1 MTSIFIEP
9 APAKLNLFLHVTGKR
24 DDGYH
29 LLDSLVCFAEYG
41 DVVSATRRDDT
52 AITLAISGPMAGN
65 LSDGNPDDNLVMRAA
80 RLLQTEGKVS
90 QGADLTLEKNLPVA
104 SGIGG
109 GSADAAATLRVL
121 CKLWQ
126 LDIPADRLAALA
138 LSLGADV
145 PVCLGAKTVLMQG
158 IGDELIDLPELP
170 NLSLVLV
177 NPGCAVATADVFHAR
192 VHDDDDNGNG
202 RDFTDNDLWDRTAH
216 FNSGASLA
224 AALQDCRNDLTLPAS
239 GILPEI
245 CDVLQALAREE
256 GCLLAR
262 MSGSG
267 ATCFAIYDTDD
278 QATNAANMIATEQP
292 DWWVQPTRIQSH
304 DNRALSQIGASFPA

>member
-1 MTSIFIEP
+1 MSSTHTEP

-29 LLDSLVCFAEYG
+29 LLDSLVCFADCG
-41 DVVSATRRDDT
+41 DVITATARDD
-52 AITLAISGPMAGN
+52 AELTLAISGPMAGD
-65 LSDGNPDDNLVMRAA
+65 LATGNIEDNLILRAA
-80 RLLQTEGKVS
+80 RLLRAAGAVS

-121 CKLWQ
+121 CRVWQ
-126 LDIPADRLAALA
+126 LDIPTDALEKLA
-138 LSLGADV
+138 LKLGADV
-145 PVCLGAKTVLMQG
+145 PVCLRAKTVLMQG
-158 IGDELIDLPELP
+158 IGEKLIDLPELP

-177 NPGCAVATADVFHAR
+177 NPGQAVSTPEIFAAR
-192 VHDDDDNGNG
+192 DAA
-202 RDFTDNDLWDRTAH
+202 FTDENLWDRTAK

-224 AALQDCRNDLTLPAS
+224 AALQECRNDLTLPAS

-245 CDVLQALAREE
+245 CDVLNALARED

-267 ATCFAIYDTDD
+267 ATCFAIYDTID
-278 QATNAANMIATEQP
+278 QAERAAHAIAESQP
-292 DWWVQPTRIQSH
+292 DWWVEATGIQTTE
-304 DNRALSQIGASFPA
+304 DRARAQIGASFPA